1 MFLFLEI
8 CNLKVEEDKHAGNSI
23 SVRKENNFE
32 DHESLGIKQ
41 DRTIKITEDLLNA
54 KEPELQKVESKMV
67 QNDVKLE
74 DSSEEL
80 KTKFTNLEEYARV
93 NDTISGLET
102 PVILHAESLKYEKS
116 VTGKNSE
123 DIFVQK
129 LFIIIFRNL

>member
-8 CNLKVEEDKHAGNSI
+8 CNLRVEEDKHAGNSI

-41 DRTIKITEDLLNA
+41 DRAIKITEDILNT
-54 KEPELQKVESKMV
+54 KEPESLKVESKME
-67 QNDVKLE
+67 QKTKLE
-74 DSSEEL
+74 DSLEEL